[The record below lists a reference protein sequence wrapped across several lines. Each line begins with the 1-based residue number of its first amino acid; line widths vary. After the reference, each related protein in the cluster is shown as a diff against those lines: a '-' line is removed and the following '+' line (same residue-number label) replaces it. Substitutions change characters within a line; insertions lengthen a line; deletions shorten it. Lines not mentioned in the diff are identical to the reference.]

1 MQSGQGLIGPSS
13 EVIVFD
19 FQSPKEPPMA
29 TVREILMNKGSW
41 VASIGPRVSALEA
54 ALAMNR
60 HKVGSLMVMDGETAI
75 GILTERDLLQRVL
88 AEQRDA
94 AKTPVED
101 VMTTEILCCQPHTTI
116 EEARAVMK
124 NRRVRHLPVVD
135 QDGLHGLI
143 SIGDLNAYEAHSHEV
158 TIHVLTEYIHGR
170 A

>member
-1 MQSGQGLIGPSS
+1 
-13 EVIVFD
+13 
-19 FQSPKEPPMA
+19 MA
-29 TVREILMNKGSW
+29 AVREILLNKDSW
-41 VASIGPRVSALEA
+41 VASIGPRASALEA
-54 ALAMNR
+54 AIAMNR
-60 HKVGSLMVMDGETAI
+60 QKVGSLMVLDGERI
-75 GILTERDLLQRVL
+75 VGILTERDLLQRVL

-94 AKTPVED
+94 AKTSVED

-135 QDGLHGLI
+135 DQGLHGLI
-143 SIGDLNAYEAHSHEV
+143 SIGDLNAYEAHSQEA